1 MLFAPQFF
9 RCNSGVN
16 ETSTNP
22 VSSSARLVWD
32 KVCLKTVT
40 GTMKNNSITV
50 NGKTIS
56 SGTRET
62 IDLPLGT
69 LYTHAPLSMP
79 VHVICGKKPGPRMFV
94 SAAIH
99 GDELN
104 GVEIIRRL
112 INDTAIR
119 RLRGILIAIP
129 VVNVH
134 GLLHHSRY
142 LPDRRDLNRSFPGSE
157 RGSLAGR
164 VAHIFMEEI
173 VNQCS
178 HGIDIHTGA
187 IHRTNLP
194 QVRAN
199 LDDEE
204 TARLAHA
211 FGVPVILNSNIRDGS
226 LREASAELGLPMLLY
241 EAGEALRFDEVAIRA
256 GLSGVKNVMR
266 ELEMLPAS
274 RRKRKVTEPFVARSS
289 SWTRASFSGVFRAS
303 VELGAH
309 VEKNQLLGIISDPFG
324 EIEYE
329 VKAGYEGIVIGRNNL
344 PLVNEGDALFHLARF
359 RAVADVAETI
369 DEFQDDYLEK
379 LIDNPVI

>member
-1 MLFAPQFF
+1 M
-9 RCNSGVN
+9 
-16 ETSTNP
+16 T
-22 VSSSARLVWD
+22 
-32 KVCLKTVT
+32 
-40 GTMKNNSITV
+40 NSIIINGTTV
-50 NGKTIS
+50 KAGQ
-56 SGTRET
+56 RVT

-79 VHVICGKKPGPRMFV
+79 VHVISGKKAGPRMFV

-112 INDTAIR
+112 INDTAMR
-119 RLRGILIAIP
+119 RLRGILVAIP

-157 RGSLAGR
+157 KGSLAGR

-173 VNQCS
+173 VKQCT

-187 IHRTNLP
+187 IHRSNLP
-194 QVRAN
+194 QIRAN
-199 LDDEE
+199 LDDDE

-241 EAGEALRFDEVAIRA
+241 EAGEALRFEEVSIRA
-256 GLSGVKNVMR
+256 GVRGIKNVLR
-266 ELEMLPAS
+266 ELDMLPPS
-274 RRKRKVTEPFVARSS
+274 RRKRKATKPVVARSS
-289 SWTRASFSGVFRAS
+289 NWVRAHFSGVFRTL

-309 VEKNQLLGIISDPFG
+309 VEKDKLLGVISDPFG
-324 EIEYE
+324 EVEYE
-329 VKAGYEGIVIGRNNL
+329 VKAVFEGIVIGRTNL

-359 RAVADVAETI
+359 RAVADVAEKI
-369 DEFQDDYLEK
+369 DEFHDDYHEELM
-379 LIDNPVI
+379 DSPVI